1 MASSSA
7 VVTSSPLAQSPSSNN
22 ATGPTVSLDGATS
35 QTVPTAR
42 NCVHSIGKSDAE
54 STLSSAPV
62 SAPHATTYGCST
74 VKTKHW
80 LATPVTHSHR
90 TACSRKAPL
99 LSSSPLPDLVLLS
112 YSPISWFSYGTIELL
127 SSTHVI

>member
-54 STLSSAPV
+54 STLSSALA
-62 SAPHATTYGCST
+62 SAPHAATYGCST
-74 VKTKHW
+74 VKTRCW
-80 LATPVTHSHR
+80 PATPVTHSRH
-90 TACSRKAPL
+90 TACSRKAS
-99 LSSSPLPDLVLLS
+99 LSSSCPLPDLVL
-112 YSPISWFSYGTIELL
+112 
-127 SSTHVI
+127 